1 MKISKYDVAHQ
12 VLKFSV
18 ICENL
23 RLAVHANF
31 SVLLQTINV
40 WKFCFQITKFVRR
53 WHYLYN
59 NISLALD
66 LW

>member
-23 RLAVHANF
+23 RLAVHANLA
-31 SVLLQTINV
+31 VLLQTINV
-40 WKFCFQITKFVRR
+40 WKFCFQITKFVVCR
-53 WHYLYN
+53 LYN
-59 NISLALD
+59 NVSFALD